1 MSFYSRSPDGVWHNT
16 STETCMWGKATS
28 TSGSIHQVRLCQ
40 AQIWLPTP
48 ALKSIGDV
56 KIVAI
61 STIDN
66 SFEILNAT
74 VVMTSSV
81 KSHTPP
87 SGILLHRTRAML

>member
-40 AQIWLPTP
+40 AQIWLPTL

-61 STIDN
+61 STVLR
-66 SFEILNAT
+66 F
-74 VVMTSSV
+74 
-81 KSHTPP
+81 
-87 SGILLHRTRAML
+87 